1 MDSERYIPSS
11 IERKE
16 FAPKKIIID
25 FLYLKQYNAQATS
38 YKVKNGLLKMAFS
51 DEPISNKIF

>member
-1 MDSERYIPSS
+1 MLMLIQMVVNYSKRAFVSKTTTGCEKTT
-11 IERKE
+11 RK
-16 FAPKKIIID
+16 A
-25 FLYLKQYNAQATS
+25 NS